1 MDKYWLKHT
10 CYLWKSS
17 SCIVSYVC
25 LAIINEYYTS
35 GGNINITTQLL
46 IFQCNFI
53 GVCTSCSAISRNN
66 PICITLQKNGITC
79 VLQTF
84 CIIVFTMIKLYGLD
98 EVCWR
103 PKRCVNEHG
112 FLNATSV
119 KMLFLRCVE
128 MAVSV
133 LQRYGL
139 IPKSPLGRIKI
150 QMWLRHITL
159 LFADTVNSLMLF
171 QVNMARSDGGI
182 V

>member
-1 MDKYWLKHT
+1 MKHT

-35 GGNINITTQLL
+35 EGNINITTQLL

-53 GVCTSCSAISRNN
+53 GVCTSCKAISRNN
-66 PICITLQKNGITC
+66 PICITLRMELPVSYKC
-79 VLQTF
+79 FVLSV
-84 CIIVFTMIKLYGLD
+84 VFTMIKLCGPD
-98 EVCWR
+98 EVRWR
-103 PKRCVNEHG
+103 LKGCVNEHG

-119 KMLFLRCVE
+119 KKLFVRCVE
-128 MAVSV
+128 MAV

-150 QMWLRHITL
+150 QM
-159 LFADTVNSLMLF
+159 
-171 QVNMARSDGGI
+171 
-182 V
+182 

>member
-1 MDKYWLKHT
+1 MKHT

-35 GGNINITTQLL
+35 EGNINITTQLL

-53 GVCTSCSAISRNN
+53 GVCTSCKAISRNN
-66 PICITLQKNGITC
+66 PICITLRMELPVSYKC
-79 VLQTF
+79 FVLSV
-84 CIIVFTMIKLYGLD
+84 VFTMIKLYGPD
-98 EVCWR
+98 EVRWR
-103 PKRCVNEHG
+103 LKGCVNEHG

-119 KMLFLRCVE
+119 KKLFVRCVE
-128 MAVSV
+128 MAA

-150 QMWLRHITL
+150 QM
-159 LFADTVNSLMLF
+159 
-171 QVNMARSDGGI
+171 
-182 V
+182 